1 MVSVSKKINVQTIIK
16 GAIVPLIIV
25 FLWQIGTTTG
35 FLPTSIIS
43 PPLPAFANFFK
54 LLFNG
59 EFLSHFFNSSKR
71 LFGGF
76 IIGSSIGTLIGLII
90 GYKKKVAHYFE
101 PLLLILV
108 PVPPLAWIPLLI
120 ILFGTGDGV
129 KISLISCGCFA
140 TMFLSTSLG
149 VKGIDKRFLD
159 VCKIYKKSDY
169 EIIKK
174 VVLPFSLPII
184 FSSLRVAM
192 ALSWTLLMASE
203 MIKSSS
209 GLGWFINDSRNFSR
223 ADDLVAGIMIV
234 GLLGKLTDF
243 AVVKIGKYFTRWQD
257 KRIEND

>member
-1 MVSVSKKINVQTIIK
+1 MKKKINTRVIIK
-16 GAIVPLIIV
+16 GAVAPLIIIL
-25 FLWQIGTTTG
+25 LWQIGTTVG
-35 FLPTSIIS
+35 FLPKSIIA

-59 EFLSHFFNSSKR
+59 DFLSNFLISSKR

-76 IIGSSIGTLIGLII
+76 IIGSALGITVGLIV
-90 GYKKKVAHYFE
+90 GYKKKVAQFLE
-101 PLLLILV
+101 PLLLILI

-120 ILFGTGDGV
+120 IFFGTDDGV

-149 VKGIDKRFLD
+149 VKGIDKRFVD
-159 VCKIYKKSDY
+159 VCKIYEKSDY

-234 GLLGKLTDF
+234 GLLGKLTDY
-243 AVVKIGKYFTRWQD
+243 AVVKLGKHLTRWQD
-257 KRIEND
+257 KLVEND

>member
-1 MVSVSKKINVQTIIK
+1 MSQKINTSTIIK
-16 GAIVPLIIV
+16 GAIAPLILIL
-25 FLWQIGTTTG
+25 LWQIGTSTG
-35 FLPTSIIS
+35 FLPKSIIA
-43 PPLPAFANFFK
+43 PPIPSFTNFFN

-59 EFLSHFFNSSKR
+59 EFFLHFLISSKR

-76 IIGSSIGTLIGLII
+76 IIGSSLGITLGLII
-90 GYKKKVAHYFE
+90 GYKKKVAQFLE
-101 PLLLILV
+101 PLLLILI

-120 ILFGTGDGV
+120 IFFGVDEGV
-129 KISLISCGCFA
+129 KISLIACGCFA

-149 VKGIDKRFLD
+149 VKGIDKRFLE
-159 VCKIYKKSDY
+159 VCKIYKKRDF

-174 VVLPFSLPII
+174 VILPFCLPIV

-234 GLLGKLTDF
+234 GLLGKLTDL
-243 AVVKIGKYFTRWQD
+243 AVVKLGKYLTRWQD
-257 KRIEND
+257 KHVEND